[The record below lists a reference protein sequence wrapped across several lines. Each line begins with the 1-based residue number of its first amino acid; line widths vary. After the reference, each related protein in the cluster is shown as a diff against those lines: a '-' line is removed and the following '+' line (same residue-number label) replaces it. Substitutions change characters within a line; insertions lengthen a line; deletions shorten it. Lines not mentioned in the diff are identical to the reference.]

1 MLHHGCIPLPQA
13 QKSMTD
19 RNQYLL
25 ELVKRNIKAYIVN
38 PKTKAAMVAG
48 SVAEGLCDEYSDC
61 DMSIYYEELPS
72 EEELQLA
79 RQQNQGSERLWIL
92 GDRKEGGFAESY
104 LVNGVECQLGHVTIA
119 QWEKDISNILEG
131 YDIQS
136 PLVKAMS
143 GTLVGIPLYGETLI
157 QQWKAKVRNY
167 PDGLAQK
174 MVEHYLKFFAI
185 WGMQERFA
193 KRDTTLWYYQILVES
208 AQNLLG
214 VLSGLNCLYYSTFQF
229 KRMSRFIEQ
238 MEIVPE
244 NLAARLEN
252 LFHQE
257 PPIAVNQLEALVRET
272 VELVEIHIPQV
283 DTSSAKRRL
292 GWRQQPW
299 ELGELDR

>member
-1 MLHHGCIPLPQA
+1 MNNR
-13 QKSMTD
+13 T
-19 RNQYLL
+19 QYLL
-25 ELVKRNIKAYIVN
+25 ELAKRNVKAYIAN

-61 DMSIYYEELPS
+61 DMSIYYDELPS

-104 LVNGVECQLGHVTIA
+104 LVNGVECQFGHVTIA

-131 YDIQS
+131 HDIQS

-143 GTLVGIPLYGETLI
+143 GTLVGIPLYGDTLI
-157 QQWKAKVRNY
+157 QRWKAKVANY
-167 PDGLAQK
+167 PDELAQK

-185 WGMQERFA
+185 WGMQEKFA

-214 VLSGLNCLYYSTFQF
+214 VLSGLNRLYYSTFQF

-238 MEIVPE
+238 MEIAPE
-244 NLAARLEN
+244 NLAARLER
-252 LFHQE
+252 LFQQE
-257 PPIAVNQLEALVRET
+257 PPVAVNQLEALVRET
-272 VELVEIHIPQV
+272 VELVEIHLPQV
-283 DTSSAKRRL
+283 ETSSAKRRL

-299 ELGELDR
+299 KFNEVDR

>member
-25 ELVKRNIKAYIVN
+25 KLAKRNIKAYIVN

-92 GDRKEGGFAESY
+92 GDQKEGGFAESY
-104 LVNGVECQLGHVTIA
+104 LVNGVECQFGHVMIA

-136 PLVKAMS
+136 PLMKAMS

-157 QQWKAKVRNY
+157 QPWKAKVRNY

-214 VLSGLNCLYYSTFQF
+214 VLSGLNCL
-229 KRMSRFIEQ
+229 
-238 MEIVPE
+238 EI
-244 NLAARLEN
+244 
-252 LFHQE
+252 FHISIQADE
-257 PPIAVNQLEALVRET
+257 
-272 VELVEIHIPQV
+272 
-283 DTSSAKRRL
+283 
-292 GWRQQPW
+292 
-299 ELGELDR
+299 

>member
-104 LVNGVECQLGHVTIA
+104 LVNGVECQFGHVTIA

-174 MVEHYLKFFAI
+174 MVEHYLRFFAI